1 NDTDQQRQARHL
13 LGTSIPLLSQGIPFL
28 HAGQEFMRTKNGDEN
43 SFKSPDQINQI
54 DWDRPYK
61 YKENVS
67 FIKELITFRK
77 NQPLLRLNSY
87 EEIKKHM
94 IPLIAT
100 DQLIAYE
107 LKNKKE
113 SYLVVLNASNLPQ
126 ELGNKELGNYKI
138 YLTSVKTKRK
148 NEFPALSVTILK
160 QK

>member
-1 NDTDQQRQARHL
+1 VFEAEKLGFINGGKNLEGELLKSMMGGQALDSIRGNYLAPNQLIQYTEAHDKLTLCDKLMITNPNDTDQQRQARHL

-87 EEIKKHM
+87 
-94 IPLIAT
+94 
-100 DQLIAYE
+100 
-107 LKNKKE
+107 
-113 SYLVVLNASNLPQ
+113 
-126 ELGNKELGNYKI
+126 
-138 YLTSVKTKRK
+138 
-148 NEFPALSVTILK
+148 
-160 QK
+160 